1 VKLFLFFCIFGL
13 ISGPAICKD
22 AAKFDF
28 ALQLN
33 KIVVFWGEID
43 IYFHHKKTRKN
54 IAV

>member
-43 IYFHHKKTRKN
+43 KSIFTTKKNPQKT
-54 IAV
+54 